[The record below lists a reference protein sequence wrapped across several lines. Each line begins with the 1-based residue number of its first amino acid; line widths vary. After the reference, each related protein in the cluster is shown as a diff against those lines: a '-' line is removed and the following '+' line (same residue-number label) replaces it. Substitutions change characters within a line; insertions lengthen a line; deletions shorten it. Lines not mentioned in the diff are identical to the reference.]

1 MREPRFEE
9 ILGVRFFNGRGTDAV
24 EYISRT
30 GGYTVVPA
38 APALANIHCD
48 QDYRRAL
55 MESDLA
61 IADSGFMVFLW
72 RVLRRR
78 KVVRTSGLQYLQILL
93 DKKELREP
101 GHLFLI
107 LPTEMAQVKAQ
118 RFLRREGYEIAAAD
132 TYIAPIYRSDVADQ
146 QLVSILKVNQPAHVI
161 IGIGGGV
168 QEKLGLYLRENLA
181 YRPAIHCVGAALGF
195 LTGDQKPIPDW
206 ADHLYLGWLL
216 RLVRQPKVFAKRFL
230 RAFELPWLIWKY
242 GKNLPPLSQR
252 QGDNEKTKPQDH
264 RS

>member
-1 MREPRFEE
+1 MREPRFEQ
-9 ILGVRFFNGRGTDAV
+9 ILGVRFFNGSGTDAT
-24 EYISRT
+24 EYISRN

-38 APALANIHCD
+38 APALANIHRD
-48 QDYRRAL
+48 RDYRRAL
-55 MESDLA
+55 AESDLA

-72 RVLRRR
+72 RVLCRR
-78 KVVRTSGLQYLQILL
+78 KIVRTSGLQYVRILL
-93 DKKELREP
+93 DKKELRER
-101 GHLFLI
+101 GRLFLVMPSEI
-107 LPTEMAQVKAQ
+107 ARVKA
-118 RFLRREGYEIAAAD
+118 LSLLHREGYEIAPAD
-132 TYIAPIYRSDVADQ
+132 TYIAPIYRCNVTDD

-161 IGIGGGV
+161 IAIGGGV

-206 ADHLYLGWLL
+206 ADRLYLGWLL

-242 GKNLPPLSQR
+242 RENSPPLR
-252 QGDNEKTKPQDH
+252 
-264 RS
+264 

>member
-48 QDYRRAL
+48 EDYRRAL

-132 TYIAPIYRSDVADQ
+132 TYIAPIYRWNV
-146 QLVSILKVNQPAHVI
+146 
-161 IGIGGGV
+161 
-168 QEKLGLYLRENLA
+168 
-181 YRPAIHCVGAALGF
+181 CVGAALGF
-195 LTGDQKPIPDW
+195 LTGDQKPIPYW
-206 ADHLYLGWLL
+206 ADRLYLGWLL

-242 GKNLPPLSQR
+242 GKNLPPLRQR
-252 QGDNEKTKPQDH
+252 QRDDEKTRPQNH
-264 RS
+264 GS

>member
-1 MREPRFEE
+1 MREPRFGR
-9 ILGVRFFNGRGTDAV
+9 ILGVRFFNGSGADAA

-38 APALANIHCD
+38 APALANIHRD

-55 MESDLA
+55 VESDLA

-72 RVLRRR
+72 RILRRR

-132 TYIAPIYRSDVADQ
+132 TYIAPIYRWNVADQ
-146 QLVSILKVNQPAHVI
+146 QLVSILKVNQPGHVI
-161 IGIGGGV
+161 VWIGGGV
-168 QEKLGLYLRENLA
+168 QERLGLYLRENLP

-242 GKNLPPLSQR
+242 GENLPPLRQR
-252 QGDNEKTKPQDH
+252 QRDDEKTRPQNH
-264 RS
+264 GS

>member
-1 MREPRFEE
+1 MREPRFEQ
-9 ILGVRFFNGRGTDAV
+9 ILGVRFFNDSGTDAA
-24 EYISRT
+24 EYISRN

-38 APALANIHCD
+38 APALANIHRD

-55 MESDLA
+55 VESDLA

-72 RVLRRR
+72 RIFRRG
-78 KVVRTSGLQYLQILL
+78 KVVRTSGLRYLQILL

-101 GHLFLI
+101 GRLFLI
-107 LPTEMAQVKAQ
+107 LPSEMARVKALG
-118 RFLRREGYEIAAAD
+118 FLRRRGYEIAAAD
-132 TYIAPIYRSDVADQ
+132 TYIAPIYGCDVADQ
-146 QLVSILKVNQPAHVI
+146 QLVSILKVRQPAHVI

-168 QEKLGLYLRENLA
+168 QEKLGLYLRENLG

-206 ADHLYLGWLL
+206 ADRLYLGWLL

-230 RAFELPWLIWKY
+230 PAFELPWLIWKY
-242 GKNLPPLSQR
+242 GENLPPLR
-252 QGDNEKTKPQDH
+252 WKTAAKK
-264 RS
+264 

>member
-1 MREPRFEE
+1 MPEPRFEQ
-9 ILGVRFFNGRGTDAV
+9 ILGVRFFNGSGTDAA
-24 EYISRT
+24 EYISRN

-38 APALANIHCD
+38 APALANIHHD
-48 QDYRRAL
+48 RDYRRAL
-55 MESDLA
+55 AESDLA

-72 RVLRRR
+72 RVLCRR
-78 KVVRTSGLQYLQILL
+78 KIVRTSGLQYLRILL
-93 DKKELREP
+93 EKKELRER
-101 GHLFLI
+101 GCLFLV
-107 LPTEMAQVKAQ
+107 LPSQIARVKA
-118 RFLRREGYEIAAAD
+118 LRLLRGEGYEIAAAD
-132 TYIAPIYRSDVADQ
+132 TYIAPIYRRDVADD

-206 ADHLYLGWLL
+206 ADRLCLGWLL

-242 GKNLPPLSQR
+242 GENSPPLR
-252 QGDNEKTKPQDH
+252 
-264 RS
+264 